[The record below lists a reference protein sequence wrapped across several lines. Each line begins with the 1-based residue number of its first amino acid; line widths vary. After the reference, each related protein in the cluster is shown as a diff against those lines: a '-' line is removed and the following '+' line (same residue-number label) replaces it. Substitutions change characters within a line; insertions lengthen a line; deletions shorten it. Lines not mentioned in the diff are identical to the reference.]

1 MSFKEWR
8 KVKLE
13 DAVEFNPTERLKKGV
28 VAKKVAMECMK
39 SENNLEELDMS
50 FKEWRKV
57 KLEDAVEFNPT
68 ERLKKGVVAKK
79 VAMECL
85 TPFTRKVS
93 NYEVTE
99 FKGGTKFR
107 NGDTLLAR
115 ITPCLE
121 NGKTAYVDI
130 LDKDEIGFGSTEYI
144 VLREKYKI
152 TDSKFIYYLSISPQF
167 REVAIKSMNGSSGRQ
182 RVQNDVL
189 KNTEI
194 LLPSLEEQKAIA
206 DILSSLDDKIVAI
219 KSMNGSSGRQRVQN
233 DVLKNTEIL
242 LPSLEEQKA
251 IADILSSLD
260 DKIELNNQMNKT
272 LEEMAQALFKR
283 WFVDFEFP
291 NEEGK
296 PYKSSGGEMVESEL
310 GMIPK
315 GWKNGQLEDICGYS
329 SNRIM
334 IEKLDKNNYI
344 STENMLPNK
353 GGIIEASGLP
363 TTSKVTSFNIGDT
376 LISNIRPYFKKIYY
390 CNQNGGCSNDV
401 LCFNPKLKDYT
412 YCLYLYLYEDN
423 FFDYMMS
430 GSKGTKM
437 PRGDKKQIMRYPIV
451 IANSDIYLKFNKIVS
466 PMFEKLLTL
475 KEENKNLIKLRDT
488 LLPKLM
494 SGEIRVS
501 DLDS

>member
-1 MSFKEWR
+1 
-8 KVKLE
+8 
-13 DAVEFNPTERLKKGV
+13 
-28 VAKKVAMECMK
+28 MK

-167 REVAIKSMNGSSGRQ
+167 RE
-182 RVQNDVL
+182 
-189 KNTEI
+189 
-194 LLPSLEEQKAIA
+194 
-206 DILSSLDDKIVAI
+206 VAI